1 MSAPSPIFVAGT
13 GRSGTSQLA
22 NILGEHPQI
31 HRIPNET
38 RFIVD
43 PGGLRDLADALT
55 IRYDPYVG
63 DDALRRLSDILT
75 VRLAGRRD
83 RDRGYTVPAAI
94 GERHH
99 WDAVVRARREHV
111 RRVRACGRIR
121 AWRLA
126 CRAVRASELRAGGPE
141 VLQRS
146 ARTARR
152 AVDTMFGGAA
162 ADAGKP
168 TWCEKTPFN
177 LLCMDFLWELV
188 PEATIVHIKRHP
200 VTVVASHVDQPWAP
214 PTVDGALAWLKP
226 VYDRWLAWEATV
238 DLTGKRYVEVKAEDL
253 AADWPE
259 QRRALFE
266 LLGVDDVATRSTFQ
280 SHRLEHRKGQFDR
293 GTREF
298 VEQTLDRERQHIDDH
313 DARDTRSKP
322 LRTRGPPLEPHAVP
336 RLQIPVT
343 AAHGSPGSSS
353 IGSSGRSRN
362 GCLLRLLR
370 LTSRVTT

>member
-1 MSAPSPIFVAGT
+1 MAAPSPIFVAGT

-31 HRIPNET
+31 HRIPIET

-83 RDRGYTVPAAI
+83 ADRGHTVPVAI
-94 GERHH
+94 GERHY
-99 WDAVVRARREHV
+99 WDAVGRLWSELVASTFDESVPTAGSGHADWPAGPFEPRGYRRAVPRYFSDRRELLT
-111 RRVRACGRIR
+111 I
-121 AWRLA
+121 L
-126 CRAVRASELRAGGPE
+126 
-141 VLQRS
+141 
-146 ARTARR
+146 RR

-162 ADAGKP
+162 ADAGKL

-200 VTVVASHVDQPWAP
+200 VAVVASHVDQPWAP

-226 VYDRWLAWEATV
+226 VYDRWLAWKTTAG
-238 DLTGKRYVEVKAEDL
+238 LAGKRYVEVRAEDL
-253 AADWPE
+253 AASWPE
-259 QRRALFE
+259 RRRALFE
-266 LLGVDDVATRSTFQ
+266 LLGVDDFATESTFQ
-280 SHRLEHRKGQFDR
+280 ARILENRDGQFDR
-293 GTREF
+293 GTREY
-298 VEQTLDRERQHIDDH
+298 VERAL
-313 DARDTRSKP
+313 
-322 LRTRGPPLEPHAVP
+322 GGV
-336 RLQIPVT
+336 IP
-343 AAHGSPGSSS
+343 AMGYA
-353 IGSSGRSRN
+353 
-362 GCLLRLLR
+362 
-370 LTSRVTT
+370 

>member
-31 HRIPNET
+31 HRIPIET

-75 VRLAGRRD
+75 VRLVGRRD
-83 RDRGYTVPAAI
+83 RDRGHTVPAAI
-94 GERHH
+94 GERHY
-99 WDAVVRARREHV
+99 WDAVGRLWSELVASTFDEAVPAAGFGHADWPAGPFEPQSYRRAVPRYFSDRRELLE
-111 RRVRACGRIR
+111 I
-121 AWRLA
+121 L
-126 CRAVRASELRAGGPE
+126 
-141 VLQRS
+141 
-146 ARTARR
+146 RR

-200 VTVVASHVDQPWAP
+200 VAVVASHVDQPWAP

-226 VYDRWLAWEATV
+226 VYDRWLAWKTTV
-238 DLTGKRYVEVKAEDL
+238 DLTDKRYVEVRAEDL
-253 AADWPE
+253 AADWPG

-266 LLGVDDVATRSTFQ
+266 LLGVDDFATRSTFQ
-280 SHRLEHRKGQFDR
+280 SHRLENRNDQFDS

-298 VEQTLDRERQHIDDH
+298 VERTLD
-313 DARDTRSKP
+313 
-322 LRTRGPPLEPHAVP
+322 GV
-336 RLQIPVT
+336 IP
-343 AAHGSPGSSS
+343 AMGYA
-353 IGSSGRSRN
+353 
-362 GCLLRLLR
+362 
-370 LTSRVTT
+370 